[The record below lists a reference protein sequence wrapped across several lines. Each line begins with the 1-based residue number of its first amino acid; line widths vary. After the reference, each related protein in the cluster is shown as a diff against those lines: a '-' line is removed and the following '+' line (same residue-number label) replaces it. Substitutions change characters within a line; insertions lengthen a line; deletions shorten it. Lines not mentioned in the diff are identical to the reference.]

1 MVLEYIIAATVGV
14 SLVSLVGTAAFS
26 LSSRHLDKLLFI
38 SVSFATGAL
47 LGAAFFDVLPE
58 SLAEL
63 SPESALPIVLAGIV
77 TFFILEKFIWHH
89 HHESHAHDGKK
100 GHAHKHTAKEKPL
113 GYLTLAGSLA
123 HNFFDGVAIAAAFL
137 TSIPLG
143 IATTLAIAL
152 HEIPH
157 ELGDFGLLLYSGF
170 DKWRATLLNLATG
183 LTSVFGGIAFFYFAP
198 HFGQLEAY
206 ALAFTAGT
214 FIYIATADLVPE
226 LHKEKN
232 NVRSLAQVFLIGLG
246 ATVLW
251 ALTTWLEHG
260 G

>member
-1 MVLEYIIAATVGV
+1 MVLEYIVGATLAV
-14 SLVSLVGTAAFS
+14 SLVSLVGTAVFS
-26 LSSRHLDKLLFI
+26 LSPRHVDKLLFI
-38 SVSFATGAL
+38 SVGFATGAL

-77 TFFILEKFIWHH
+77 TFFILEKFVWHH
-89 HHESHAHDGKK
+89 HHESHAHSGKK
-100 GHAHKHTAKEKPL
+100 GHAHHKTAKEKPL

-143 IATTLAIAL
+143 VATTIAIAL

-183 LTSVFGGIAFFYFAP
+183 MTSVLGGIAFFYFAP
-198 HFGQLEAY
+198 HVSQLESY

-226 LHKEKN
+226 LHKEEN
-232 NVRSLAQVFLIGLG
+232 RTRSVIQVALVVLG
-246 ATVLW
+246 AVVLW
-251 ALTTWLEHG
+251 AVSQWLEHG